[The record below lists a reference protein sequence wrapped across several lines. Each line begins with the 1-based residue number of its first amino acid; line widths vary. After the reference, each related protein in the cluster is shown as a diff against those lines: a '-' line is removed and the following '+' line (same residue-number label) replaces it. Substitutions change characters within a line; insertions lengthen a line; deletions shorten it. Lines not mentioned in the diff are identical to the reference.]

1 MILNHRGNEINLR
14 TNLLRIIKAAG
25 CEQWPKLFVNL
36 RSSCRTELEERFPSH
51 VIDGWLGHSTAVAKK
66 HYLQTTDD
74 YWEKAAEMP
83 FNKEVTETNG
93 AVAGAVISANQDE
106 SRGTTEHE
114 KPNKS
119 HAMAH
124 SDTLRNEAEYP
135 RQGSNLWPKL

>member
-1 MILNHRGNEINLR
+1 
-14 TNLLRIIKAAG
+14 
-25 CEQWPKLFVNL
+25 
-36 RSSCRTELEERFPSH
+36 
-51 VIDGWLGHSTAVAKK
+51 
-66 HYLQTTDD
+66 
-74 YWEKAAEMP
+74 MP